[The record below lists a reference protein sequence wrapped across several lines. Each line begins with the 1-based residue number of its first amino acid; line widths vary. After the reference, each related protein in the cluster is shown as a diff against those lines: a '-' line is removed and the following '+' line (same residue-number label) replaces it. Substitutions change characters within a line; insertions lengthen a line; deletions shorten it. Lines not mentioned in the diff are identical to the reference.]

1 LQAVGG
7 YSSDTL
13 AEDMD
18 LTWRI
23 RQAGW
28 VIANEPLALAWT
40 EAPGT
45 LGALLKQRFRW
56 TYGTLQSLWKHRSA
70 VFRHGWFG
78 WLALPSLWIF
88 QFAGQILAPFI
99 DLQLVFAILIRLSQ
113 WISSMQH
120 TDVSYAPDPMLWVI
134 VAIYCLFIGLEVAAG
149 WIACAFEK
157 EGRRDLWLLPTQRLV
172 YRQIMYLVVWRA
184 AMRAAAGI
192 GHAWGKLDR
201 TGAVKVAAEA

>member
-1 LQAVGG
+1 
-7 YSSDTL
+7 
-13 AEDMD
+13 
-18 LTWRI
+18 
-23 RQAGW
+23 
-28 VIANEPLALAWT
+28 
-40 EAPGT
+40 
-45 LGALLKQRFRW
+45 
-56 TYGTLQSLWKHRSA
+56 
-70 VFRHGWFG
+70 
-78 WLALPSLWIF
+78 
-88 QFAGQILAPFI
+88 
-99 DLQLVFAILIRLSQ
+99 
-113 WISSMQH
+113 MQH